1 MTHTETEIT
10 LAPGPDRVWTL
21 LWDLERVVRCLP
33 GCREATTIVPHERY
47 AAVAAQRIGPFNMEI
62 PLDIRVLEAEP
73 LRRLKAEASG
83 REPQTGSALRVVFE
97 FRLSGIPSGT
107 RLMIVSDTEVQG
119 AMGAL
124 AQNLIEQ
131 KAGGAMTQF
140 AEAVRRELEA
150 AG

>member
-1 MTHTETEIT
+1 
-10 LAPGPDRVWTL
+10 
-21 LWDLERVVRCLP
+21 
-33 GCREATTIVPHERY
+33 
-47 AAVAAQRIGPFNMEI
+47 
-62 PLDIRVLEAEP
+62 
-73 LRRLKAEASG
+73 
-83 REPQTGSALRVVFE
+83 
-97 FRLSGIPSGT
+97 
-107 RLMIVSDTEVQG
+107 MIVSDTEVQG

>member
-10 LAPGPDRVWTL
+10 LASGPDRVWAL

-33 GCREATTIVPHERY
+33 GCRDARTIVPHERY

-62 PLDIRVLEAEP
+62 PLEITVLEAEP
-73 LRRLKAEASG
+73 MRRLKAEASG

-97 FRLSGIPSGT
+97 FRLSGAPAGT
-107 RLMIVSDTEVQG
+107 RLMILSDTDVQG
-119 AMGAL
+119 TMGAL

-140 AEAVRRELEA
+140 AEAVRRELES